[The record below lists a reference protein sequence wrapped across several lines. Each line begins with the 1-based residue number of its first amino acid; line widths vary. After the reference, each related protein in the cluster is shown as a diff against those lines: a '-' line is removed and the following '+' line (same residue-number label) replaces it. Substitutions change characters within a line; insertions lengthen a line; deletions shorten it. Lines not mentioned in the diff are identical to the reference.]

1 MRTFGNFSE
10 TESLLLLWV
19 ISILLIFLYF
29 FCGKLLDK
37 HGNRYIPRKDMT
49 WFDLFIENLGMPMVF
64 FGYFGPVL
72 LVISFSITI
81 YIFFF

>member
-1 MRTFGNFSE
+1 MRTFGTFSE
-10 TESLLLLWV
+10 TESLLFLWV
-19 ISILLIFLYF
+19 ISILFIFLYF
-29 FCGKLLDK
+29 FCAKLLVK

-49 WFDLFIENLGMPMVF
+49 WFDLFIESIGMPMSF
-64 FGYFGPVL
+64 FGYFGLVL